1 MKKKQNWKKNKK
13 STASLRKILFMLSKD
28 LPSLADDLIGTWEGA
43 ANFANDV
50 AESIIQ
56 SKPLRVPLNTG
67 RCEDFQ
73 KYEVLGERGWVYL
86 LPPYD
91 FDMLA
96 YHSPLMDHLDEVMEM
111 RLRAVASKYDAAW
124 AKIYAVI
131 GCRFPSLIA
140 ECNEVERHRVE
151 LHNIVADLYLG
162 ERPAAIDNDYYR
174 PMMAFKAALVKLR
187 RGMERIE
194 KGALP

>member
-1 MKKKQNWKKNKK
+1 MKKQNWKKNKK
-13 STASLRKILFMLSKD
+13 STASLRKILTALSKD
-28 LPSLADDLIGTWEGA
+28 LPALADDLIGTWEGA

-56 SKPLRVPLNTG
+56 SKPLRVPLDTG
-67 RCEDFQ
+67 RCENFA
-73 KYEVLGERGWVYL
+73 KYEALGERGWVYL

-91 FDMLA
+91 FNMLA

-131 GCRFPSLIA
+131 GCRFPRSSPSATRSSAIA
-140 ECNEVERHRVE
+140 SNFTTSSPTSISASAPPRLTTTTTVR
-151 LHNIVADLYLG
+151 
-162 ERPAAIDNDYYR
+162 
-174 PMMAFKAALVKLR
+174 
-187 RGMERIE
+187 
-194 KGALP
+194 

>member
-1 MKKKQNWKKNKK
+1 MKKQNWKKNKK

-28 LPSLADDLIGTWEGA
+28 LPALADDLIGTWEGA

-140 ECNEVERHRVE
+140 ECNEVERHRVG
-151 LHNIVADLYLG
+151 LRSIVLG
-162 ERPAAIDNDYYR
+162 SRFRP
-174 PMMAFKAALVKLR
+174 FSLR
-187 RGMERIE
+187 RLVQFAAMLS
-194 KGALP
+194 LP

>member
-1 MKKKQNWKKNKK
+1 MKARQNWKKNKK
-13 STASLRKILFMLSKD
+13 STAGLRKILTALAKD
-28 LPSLADDLIGTWEGA
+28 IPALADDLINTWECA

-50 AESIIQ
+50 AESILQ
-56 SKPLRVPLNTG
+56 SKTLRVPLDTG
-67 RCEDFQ
+67 RYADFA

-91 FDMLA
+91 FNMLV

-131 GCRFPSLIA
+131 GCRFPSLIS
-140 ECNEVERHRVE
+140 ECNEVERCRVE

-174 PMMAFKAALVKLR
+174 PMTALKAALDKLR

-194 KGALP
+194 KGVLP